1 MLLKNNN
8 LAMYTKSLKKL
19 GYLDNSKCGVSNVI
33 VWIKIGYIFYLDSK
47 NLILPHSIFEL
58 LSNI

>member
-1 MLLKNNN
+1 
-8 LAMYTKSLKKL
+8 MYTKSLKKL